1 MLSWKT
7 LLLAAPIAASLLAAN
22 NAHAEWGGHDRG
34 EHEHFDRG
42 GFDGHR
48 DFDRRF
54 EHHDFDDRF
63 FFFRDGRYYRR

>member
-1 MLSWKT
+1 MSSWKT
-7 LLLAAPIAASLLAAN
+7 LLFAAPVAVSLLAAN
-22 NAHAEWGGHDRG
+22 NAHAEWGHGGG

-42 GFDGHR
+42 GYNHR

-63 FFFRDGRYYRR
+63 FFFRDGRYYRRW